1 MMTMKIDSSAFLDR
15 TWVVQAR
22 TRPVTAEGDYL
33 SRVFDMKRGPYGPA

>member
-22 TRPVTAEGDYL
+22 TRPVTVITLAGYL
-33 SRVFDMKRGPYGPA
+33 T